1 MSGGFRLP
9 ALLLALAL
17 VGCGGGDD
25 DSVWSPPRGQG
36 GSGGSAAT
44 VQPIDLVHNAM
55 VFERRGGYYYA
66 SIPGSVA
73 VDGNRLARIDPSGT
87 LQVSPPMGSE
97 PFALAV
103 AADGSAIV
111 VGLDGSGE
119 VVKLSLPGLVE
130 QWRVRLPVD
139 PLHGQLLPERIAVSP
154 VDPDLVAVSMRRV
167 GVSPRHGGVALIRA
181 GVLQPRRTQDHTG
194 SNLITFDRSGAA
206 LYGFDND
213 GSAGLR
219 RIGLLADGLA
229 EELVITANSSFF
241 DARHLDAV
249 AGGVLVERQVYSTPA
264 LALLGQA
271 GGNLR
276 GCRAAAAVLL
286 CLGQGSI
293 GIDDGTVAVV
303 DATSFVTGAT
313 PSFWTSPDLQQP
325 ASELV
330 PGPAGQVALRFGAFL
345 LFEPATSVRLMNS
358 AALP

>member
-1 MSGGFRLP
+1 
-9 ALLLALAL
+9 
-17 VGCGGGDD
+17 
-25 DSVWSPPRGQG
+25 
-36 GSGGSAAT
+36 
-44 VQPIDLVHNAM
+44 VQQIDLVHNAL
-55 VFERRGGYYYA
+55 VFEPRGGYYYA
-66 SIPGSVA
+66 SIPGAVA
-73 VDGNRLARIDPSGT
+73 VDGNRLARIDPAGT
-87 LQVSPPMGSE
+87 LQVSPPIGSE

-119 VVKLSLPGLVE
+119 VIKFSLPGLVE

-139 PLHGQLLPERIAVSP
+139 PFYGQLLPENIALSP
-154 VDPDLVAVSMRRV
+154 VDPDLVAISMRRV
-167 GVSPRHGGVALIRA
+167 SVSPRHGGVALIRA

-213 GSAGLR
+213 GAAGLR
-219 RIGLLADGLA
+219 RIGLLADGLV
-229 EELVITANSSFF
+229 EELVVAVNGSFI
-241 DARHLDAV
+241 DARHLDVV
-249 AGGVLVERQVYSTPA
+249 AGGVLIERQVYGTPA

-271 GGNLR
+271 GGNTR
-276 GCRAAAAVLL
+276 GCRAAVAAAALL

-303 DATSFVTGAT
+303 DAASFVTGAT
-313 PSFWTSPDLQQP
+313 PSFRQSPALQES

-345 LFEPATSVRLMNS
+345 LFEPATSIRLMNS